1 MKVDR
6 YTKLVLTIIAAC
18 LVWICLNGIPAA
30 TAQAQNDRFA
40 ISAAGHTF
48 LRAYRLNVS
57 TGEIDLCSLENGCK
71 PIPGSRVQSGACWS
85 VRYRTFEALDRVVQN
100 VPCRH
105 LFRVDT
111 SPDESSRRLIS
122 HINVWATPWAL

>member
-18 LVWICLNGIPAA
+18 LVWICFNGIPTA

-71 PIPGSRVQSGACWS
+71 PIPGSRVQ
-85 VRYRTFEALDRVVQN
+85 
-100 VPCRH
+100 
-105 LFRVDT
+105 
-111 SPDESSRRLIS
+111 
-122 HINVWATPWAL
+122 